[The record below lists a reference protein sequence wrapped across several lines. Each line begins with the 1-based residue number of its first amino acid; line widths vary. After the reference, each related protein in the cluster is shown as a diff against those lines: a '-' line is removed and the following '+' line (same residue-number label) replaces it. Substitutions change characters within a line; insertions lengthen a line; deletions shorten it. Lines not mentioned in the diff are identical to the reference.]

1 MSIPN
6 FKLPFNQHN
15 TQKFDIRNRPEKYAQ
30 SDLRSWRFEQSE
42 GIRPAEYYAPY
53 KYLPVAFKDVTTED
67 YVVLPKGRVVSV
79 LSAEDSTPVSGI
91 VYPNS
96 SGSVAIGTSAAE
108 LGSNLITVN
117 IDSSIFGYD
126 DGIAGLLTLANGG
139 QPLSGFYTAADV
151 TAGSMSIGGAA
162 ATASGGF
169 LLPANAPVGVVYTD
183 WYQDIRGANLNYR
196 MHPDGGHV
204 LTDWYVEVPYV
215 KATNAFASGCSPRY
229 KNNNYNSLTSWWD
242 INEKFT
248 YLAIEQGEAFR
259 TGYFVQSD
267 LLGNYKPQTVLTS
280 TGTSINASG
289 SAPAALTL
297 DSALI
302 QVKTNQTVGKILSI
316 DNRMP
321 KWGLEDVLTY
331 PRSGMTGSQ
340 TAGMIK
346 VLFDFAY
353 FCLKIGPYGGVGT
366 APTVEQVYNRI
377 RDGWFGLARIQLL
390 VS

>member
-1 MSIPN
+1 MAIPN
-6 FKLPFNQHN
+6 YQLPFNQHN
-15 TQKFDIRNRPEKYAQ
+15 TQKFDVRNRPEKYAQ
-30 SDLRSWRFEQSE
+30 SDLRNWRFEQSE

-67 YVVLPKGRVVSV
+67 YVVLPKGRIVSV
-79 LSAEDSTPVSGI
+79 LSSEDSTPVSGI
-91 VYPNS
+91 VYPSS
-96 SGSVAIGTSAAE
+96 SGQIAVGYSASE
-108 LGSNLITVN
+108 LGGGKISVN
-117 IDSSIFGYD
+117 IDSSHFGYE

-139 QPLSGFYTAADV
+139 SNFSGFYTADDV
-151 TAGSMSIGGAA
+151 LAGSMSIGGAL
-162 ATASGGF
+162 ATASGAF
-169 LLPANAPVGVVYTD
+169 VVPANAPVGIVYHD
-183 WYQDIRGANLNYR
+183 WYQDIRGKNLNYR

-204 LTDWYVEVPYV
+204 LTDWYVEVPYI

-229 KNNNYNSLTSWWD
+229 TNGSYADLTNFWD
-242 INEKFT
+242 VNKMFT
-248 YLAIEQGEAFR
+248 YLSIEEGEAFR

-267 LLGNYKPQTVLTS
+267 FLGNYKPQPVLTDA
-280 TGTSINASG
+280 TASG
-289 SAPAALTL
+289 ITI
-297 DSALI
+297 DSAII

-331 PRSGMTGSQ
+331 PRSGMPGSQ

-353 FCLKIGPYGGVGT
+353 YCLKIGAYGGAGT
-366 APTVEQVYNRI
+366 APTIEQVYRRI

-390 VS
+390 IS